1 MTDHLNPDQQSTPA
15 PGEPAAKAK
24 KRAAPLDTVCMAAE
38 QGAEQETARPGAH
51 YQHTAKG
58 LFYVG
63 VSVDK
68 KTGAATQAAPQWLAN
83 DIELFGC
90 AQDRDGDHYRLLRF
104 KACGTGKPVELAF
117 PRQYIDTNQ
126 GWALLRRNGLRL
138 SSAPWTKLRLNDYL
152 DSDQEG
158 SQKMHTIT
166 TKAGWQHEA
175 YVLPGGAMIGEPVIP
190 LFYNGERHLVETYAP
205 SNPSHEHPHGD
216 PSDWC
221 EQVSS
226 LARGNSRF
234 MLAIGS
240 ALAAPLLQV
249 LGMESGGVHLY
260 GSSTDGKT
268 TAAKVGASVW
278 GKPDHQVMSWSA
290 TAYALPNEAATRN
303 DGLLILDEA
312 GQAAPGVIAKATY
325 DLFNG
330 KGKLQGTKDGGNR
343 RANTWR
349 VMVLST
355 GEKPIDVL
363 VNEAGQ
369 RLNAGQEV
377 RLPSIPSD
385 AGRFMGA
392 IEQLH
397 HHPSPEAFATAI
409 TQAAGCH
416 YGSVGR
422 AFLRHLQGGEPGEL
436 QARLEAAIRA
446 WCADLD
452 QATGQAKRVARRF
465 ALIGTAL
472 ELATEFGLTGWEP
485 GEGNAASRRCF
496 DEWLRRNGQT
506 KHEDARIVEQAEA
519 FFAACGLNRFHRIRP
534 GGLFEPSHGPSAAG
548 YLRQSERGGTYLV
561 YPHVF
566 KDEIAKGFDLAK
578 VVTVLK
584 AAGMLKTPEERPCKN
599 HRVPNDID
607 HRETTT
613 KRLYEFVSTTQAAG
627 DDDSGPDGAA
637 DNHSHQTS
645 KQEVNHDLQRAEH
658 PAVLADPEQPQA
670 LGSRSPAPG
679 QQGGGHGDAL
689 AHPQHRSM
697 RESQHHGNHPTSH
710 RLVDQGERDTPVSS
724 APSGQAGAVAN
735 SREGQGAQLCR
746 EDSSQQTR
754 GDPNCDPPP
763 GEGHH
768 PGGVFHRSPPGQ
780 CSPTG
785 SQRER
790 STAAPAATP
799 GRPGQPP
806 PPAPG
811 EHEG

>member
-1 MTDHLNPDQQSTPA
+1 MTNHTTPDQQPA
-15 PGEPAAKAK
+15 PASGGQAAKGK
-24 KRAAPLDTVCMAAE
+24 KPLAPLDKVSMSTKPSAVQAAE
-38 QGAEQETARPGAH
+38 PVTERPAAH

-68 KTGAATQAAPQWLAN
+68 KTGATTQAAPQWLAN

-104 KACGTGKPVELAF
+104 KACGTGKAVELAF

-152 DSDQEG
+152 DSDEEG
-158 SQKMHTIT
+158 SQKMHSII
-166 TKAGWQHEA
+166 TKAGWQGDT
-175 YVLPGGAMIGEPVIP
+175 YVLPGGDMIGDPIKP
-190 LFYNGERHLVETYAP
+190 LFYNGERHLADTYAP
-205 SNPSHEHPHGD
+205 SNPSPEHPHGD
-216 PSDWC
+216 PTDWR
-221 EQVSS
+221 EQVAS

-240 ALAAPLLQV
+240 AFSAPLLH
-249 LGMESGGVHLY
+249 LLNMESGGVHLY

-268 TAAKVGASVW
+268 TAARVGASVW
-278 GKPDHQVMSWSA
+278 GKPDDQVMSWSA

-312 GQAAPGVIAKATY
+312 GQAAQGVIAKATY

-363 VNEAGQ
+363 VAEGGQ
-369 RLNAGQEV
+369 RLNAGQEI

-409 TQAAGCH
+409 TQAAKSHHGNA
-416 YGSVGR
+416 GR
-422 AFLRHLQGGEPGEL
+422 AFLTRIQAMEPGEL
-436 QARLEAAIRA
+436 VARLEAAIRA
-446 WCADLD
+446 WCADLE

-465 ALIGTAL
+465 ALIGAAL
-472 ELATEFGLTGWEP
+472 ELATEFGLTGWAAD
-485 GEGNAASRRCF
+485 EGNAAARRCF
-496 DEWLRRNGQT
+496 DDWMRRNGQA
-506 KHEDARIVEQAEA
+506 KHEDARIIEQAEA
-519 FFAACGLNRFHRIRP
+519 FFAAYGLARFHRVRP

-548 YLRQSERGGTYLV
+548 YLRKSERGGQYLV

-566 KDEIAKGFDLAK
+566 ENEIAKGFDKAK
-578 VVTVLK
+578 VVAVLK
-584 AAGMLKTPEERPCKN
+584 AAGMLKTPEGRPCKT

-607 HRETTT
+607 PKETTT
-613 KRLYEFVSTTQAAG
+613 KRLYEFVSATHPENDSDSEPFPPDDACADTCQTTQQGERQHAQLPAAPVTPVAAPSQTPG
-627 DDDSGPDGAA
+627 RQPANESGGASGPVANHREGGTAAQSRASGSQETRSDPGGHAGGGEGPHSGGILPRPATERGGPPDGA
-637 DNHSHQTS
+637 
-645 KQEVNHDLQRAEH
+645 
-658 PAVLADPEQPQA
+658 
-670 LGSRSPAPG
+670 
-679 QQGGGHGDAL
+679 
-689 AHPQHRSM
+689 
-697 RESQHHGNHPTSH
+697 
-710 RLVDQGERDTPVSS
+710 DT
-724 APSGQAGAVAN
+724 
-735 SREGQGAQLCR
+735 
-746 EDSSQQTR
+746 
-754 GDPNCDPPP
+754 
-763 GEGHH
+763 
-768 PGGVFHRSPPGQ
+768 
-780 CSPTG
+780 
-785 SQRER
+785 
-790 STAAPAATP
+790 
-799 GRPGQPP
+799 
-806 PPAPG
+806 
-811 EHEG
+811 